1 MALLHEMGFDVLEGD
16 RTLVQIAESQG
27 TTLDTLR
34 KEGKDSESLPVW
46 PEVGGRLR
54 VHLSNLPI
62 Y

>member
-1 MALLHEMGFDVLEGD
+1 MGFDVLEGD